1 MRFLAD
7 MGISPKTV
15 AFLNVHQH
23 DATHIHD
30 QELDRATDSDIL
42 KKAREERRILLTHD
56 LDFGELLA
64 ASGTVSPSVIIFR
77 LRNMHPDRVNTSLE
91 SIIDKHASLL
101 EQGVIISVD
110 EGQIRVRLLPVGSE
124 K

>member
-7 MGISPKTV
+7 MGISPRTV
-15 AFLNVHQH
+15 DFLKALQH
-23 DATHIHD
+23 DATHLHD
-30 QELDRATDSDIL
+30 QNLDSTPDSIIL
-42 KKAREERRILLTHD
+42 KKAREEQRILLTHD

-64 ASGTVSPSVIIFR
+64 ASGTASPSVIIFR
-77 LRNMHPDRVNTSLE
+77 LRNMHPDRVNSSLN
-91 SIIDKHASLL
+91 SIINNHAALL

-110 EGQIRVRLLPVGSE
+110 EGQIRVRLLPIGSE

>member
-15 AFLNVHQH
+15 TFLNTLQH
-23 DATHIHD
+23 DAIHLRD
-30 QELDRATDSDIL
+30 QELDRAPDSIIL
-42 KKAREERRILLTHD
+42 RKARREQRILLTHD

-64 ASGTVSPSVIIFR
+64 ASGTASPSVIIFR
-77 LRNMHPDRVNTSLE
+77 LRNMHPDRVNASLNA
-91 SIIDKHASLL
+91 IMNQHAALL

-110 EGQIRVRLLPVGSE
+110 EGHIRVRLLPIGSE
-124 K
+124 E

>member
-7 MGISPKTV
+7 MGISPRTV
-15 AFLNVHQH
+15 DFLNALQH

-30 QELDRATDSDIL
+30 QKLDNAPDSIIL
-42 KKAREERRILLTHD
+42 KKARDEQRVLLTYD

-77 LRNMHPDRVNTSLE
+77 LRNMHPERVNASLNL
-91 SIIDKHASLL
+91 IITRHGNLL

-110 EGQIRVRLLPVGSE
+110 EGQIRVRLLPVRR
-124 K
+124 